1 MECPPEVSGLK
12 ILVVDDDADT
22 CEMIRTVLARCG
34 GVVDT
39 ATNAEIAFEIFRTKA
54 PQIMICD
61 IGMPEVD
68 GYELVRRIREF
79 ERQGGKRVPAVAL
92 TAFARIEDRVRALAA
107 GFQMH
112 VAKPVE
118 PGELLTI
125 VASLS
130 GFLDR

>member
-1 MECPPEVSGLK
+1 
-12 ILVVDDDADT
+12 
-22 CEMIRTVLARCG
+22 
-34 GVVDT
+34 
-39 ATNAEIAFEIFRTKA
+39 
-54 PQIMICD
+54 
-61 IGMPEVD
+61 
-68 GYELVRRIREF
+68 
-79 ERQGGKRVPAVAL
+79 VPAIAL

-130 GFLDR
+130 GFLERKA

>member
-1 MECPPEVSGLK
+1 
-12 ILVVDDDADT
+12 
-22 CEMIRTVLARCG
+22 
-34 GVVDT
+34 
-39 ATNAEIAFEIFRTKA
+39 
-54 PQIMICD
+54 
-61 IGMPEVD
+61 MPDVD
-68 GYELVRRIREF
+68 GYELIRRIREF
-79 ERQGGKRVPAVAL
+79 EGNNGRRVPAVAL

-130 GFLDR
+130 GFLDRVK